1 MTKLVSFINW
11 RGRFSA
17 ANNLGQLVTDDIYNC
32 YAIYCVQQLNANFEY
47 GQRPKLVLIEKDN
60 PLNGPLKCTE
70 YKIPN
75 TVVTKLK
82 NLLAMKNDLEKK
94 DQDSS
99 PNGVVQKQFM
109 EMKRIILS
117 SQESVEN
124 TLQNVESKVDNFNN
138 GMEQSV
144 EICGMKK
151 QIEIITNNVELIKQS
166 Q

>member
-1 MTKLVSFINW
+1 
-11 RGRFSA
+11 
-17 ANNLGQLVTDDIYNC
+17 
-32 YAIYCVQQLNANFEY
+32 
-47 GQRPKLVLIEKDN
+47 
-60 PLNGPLKCTE
+60 
-70 YKIPN
+70 
-75 TVVTKLK
+75 
-82 NLLAMKNDLEKK
+82 MKNDLEKK

-144 EICGMKK
+144 EICGIKK